1 MIVLSKAETDRGG
14 KSRERK
20 REGSEDIIGRRPV
33 GGRGGK
39 DAGYAADGTLAARVS
54 LAPPK
59 LVPAS
64 GWIEHKRQRDTP
76 FPAATPSRG

>member
-1 MIVLSKAETDRGG
+1 MIVLSKAETRSG
-14 KSRERK
+14 RQELRA

-33 GGRGGK
+33 GGREGRMPVMPQT
-39 DAGYAADGTLAARVS
+39 ALLRPELS

>member
-39 DAGYAADGTLAARVS
+39 DAGYAANGTLAARAVAGSSKVS
-54 LAPPK
+54 P
-59 LVPAS
+59 
-64 GWIEHKRQRDTP
+64 R
-76 FPAATPSRG
+76 